1 MAKKSYNFDAL
12 RGGKTDDMELVQE
25 YGLPPE
31 VAYTPQIND
40 AITNMNVTEAY
51 DYYISS
57 GDDEKTARSKAEEI
71 RKNDAMLLTKLMKK

>member
-1 MAKKSYNFDAL
+1 MAQKSYNFDAL

-40 AITNMNVTEAY
+40 AITNMNVTQAY
-51 DYYISS
+51 DYYISK
-57 GDDEKTARSKAEEI
+57 GDDDKTARSKAEEI
-71 RKNDAMLLTKLMKK
+71 RKNDMKTLQQLMK